1 MQGKNMKKFKIG
13 VISLLTVLV
22 IAIIGVL
29 TVHTS
34 ATDRL
39 NPLVRETVSYAKV
52 PKNTQNYKQ
61 VTIINPKD
69 SKTRAYKIKQVGG
82 YDPNQEYIKI
92 HHKGQYVKSISY
104 ITKNQFYNQ
113 Q

>member
-1 MQGKNMKKFKIG
+1 MKKFKIG
-13 VISLLTVLV
+13 AISLLTVLV

-39 NPLVRETVSYAKV
+39 NPLVSETVSYAKV

-69 SKTRAYKIKQVGG
+69 GKTRAYKIKQVGG
-82 YDPNQEYIKI
+82 YDLNQKYIKI
-92 HHKGQYVKSISY
+92 HHKGQYVKSVLYIKKISF
-104 ITKNQFYNQ
+104 ITNNKNF
-113 Q
+113 

>member
-1 MQGKNMKKFKIG
+1 MKKFKIG

-34 ATDRL
+34 ATDCL
-39 NPLVRETVSYAKV
+39 NPLVSETVSYAKV

-61 VTIINPKD
+61 VTIINPKIF
-69 SKTRAYKIKQVGG
+69 S
-82 YDPNQEYIKI
+82 
-92 HHKGQYVKSISY
+92 
-104 ITKNQFYNQ
+104 
-113 Q
+113 

>member
-1 MQGKNMKKFKIG
+1 MQGENMKKFKIG

-69 SKTRAYKIKQVGG
+69 GKTRAYKIKQVGG
-82 YDPNQEYIKI
+82 YDPTQEYIKI

>member
-1 MQGKNMKKFKIG
+1 MKKFKIG

-34 ATDRL
+34 TTDRL
-39 NPLVRETVSYAKV
+39 NPLVSEAVSYAKV
-52 PKNTQNYKQ
+52 PKSTQNYKQ

-69 SKTRAYKIKQVGG
+69 GKTRAYKKAMVKL
-82 YDPNQEYIKI
+82 PE
-92 HHKGQYVKSISY
+92 GQDIELFDNK
-104 ITKNQFYNQ
+104 
-113 Q
+113 

>member
-1 MQGKNMKKFKIG
+1 MKKFKIG
-13 VISLLTVLV
+13 VISLLPVLV

-39 NPLVRETVSYAKV
+39 NPLVSETVSYEKKK
-52 PKNTQNYKQ
+52 KNTQNYKQ

-69 SKTRAYKIKQVGG
+69 GKTRAYKIKQVGS
-82 YDPNQEYIKI
+82 YDQIRNILR
-92 HHKGQYVKSISY
+92 SI
-104 ITKNQFYNQ
+104 IRANM
-113 Q
+113 

>member
-1 MQGKNMKKFKIG
+1 MKKFKIG

-34 ATDRL
+34 TTDRL
-39 NPLVRETVSYAKV
+39 NPLVSETVSYAKV

-69 SKTRAYKIKQVGG
+69 GNTRAYKIKQVGG
-82 YDPNQEYIKI
+82 YDPTQEYIKI

>member
-1 MQGKNMKKFKIG
+1 MKKFKIG

-39 NPLVRETVSYAKV
+39 NPLVSGTVSYAKV
-52 PKNTQNYKQ
+52 PKNTQNYK
-61 VTIINPKD
+61 
-69 SKTRAYKIKQVGG
+69 
-82 YDPNQEYIKI
+82 
-92 HHKGQYVKSISY
+92 
-104 ITKNQFYNQ
+104 
-113 Q
+113 

>member
-1 MQGKNMKKFKIG
+1 MKKFKIG
-13 VISLLTVLV
+13 VISFLTVLV
-22 IAIIGVL
+22 IALIGVL

-39 NPLVRETVSYAKV
+39 NPLVSETVSYAKV
-52 PKNTQNYKQ
+52 PKSTQNYKQ

-69 SKTRAYKIKQVGG
+69 GKTRAYKIKQVGG

-104 ITKNQFYNQ
+104 ITKKQFYNQ

>member
-1 MQGKNMKKFKIG
+1 MKKFKIG
-13 VISLLTVLV
+13 VISLLPVLV

-39 NPLVRETVSYAKV
+39 NPLVSETVSYAKV

-61 VTIINPKD
+61 VTIINLKD
-69 SKTRAYKIKQVGG
+69 GKTRAYKIKQVGG
-82 YDPNQEYIKI
+82 YDPNQKYIKI

-104 ITKNQFYNQ
+104 IKKISFITNNKNF
-113 Q
+113 

>member
-1 MQGKNMKKFKIG
+1 MKKFKIG

-34 ATDRL
+34 TTDRL
-39 NPLVRETVSYAKV
+39 NPLVSETD
-52 PKNTQNYKQ
+52 TQNYKQ

-69 SKTRAYKIKQVGG
+69 GKTRAYKIKQVGG

>member
-1 MQGKNMKKFKIG
+1 M
-13 VISLLTVLV
+13 
-22 IAIIGVL
+22 

-39 NPLVRETVSYAKV
+39 NPLVSETVSYAKV

-69 SKTRAYKIKQVGG
+69 GKTRAYKIKQVGG
-82 YDPNQEYIKI
+82 YDPNQKYIKV
-92 HHKGQYVKSISY
+92 HHKSKYVKSISY
-104 ITKNQFYNQ
+104 IKKISFITNNKNF
-113 Q
+113 

>member
-1 MQGKNMKKFKIG
+1 MKKFKIG

-39 NPLVRETVSYAKV
+39 NPLVSETVSYAKV

-69 SKTRAYKIKQVGG
+69 GKIRAYKIKQVGG
-82 YDPNQEYIKI
+82 YDPTQEYIKI

>member
-1 MQGKNMKKFKIG
+1 MKKFKIG
-13 VISLLTVLV
+13 AISLLTVLV

-39 NPLVRETVSYAKV
+39 NPLVSETVSYSKV
-52 PKNTQNYKQ
+52 PKKTQNYKQ

-69 SKTRAYKIKQVGG
+69 GKTRAYKIKQVGS
-82 YDPNQEYIKI
+82 YDQIRNILR
-92 HHKGQYVKSISY
+92 SI
-104 ITKNQFYNQ
+104 IRANM
-113 Q
+113 

>member
-1 MQGKNMKKFKIG
+1 MKKSKIG

-39 NPLVRETVSYAKV
+39 NPLVSGTVSYARV
-52 PKNTQNYKQ
+52 PKNTQNYK
-61 VTIINPKD
+61 
-69 SKTRAYKIKQVGG
+69 
-82 YDPNQEYIKI
+82 
-92 HHKGQYVKSISY
+92 
-104 ITKNQFYNQ
+104 
-113 Q
+113 

>member
-1 MQGKNMKKFKIG
+1 MKKFKIG

-39 NPLVRETVSYAKV
+39 NPLVSETVSYAKV

-69 SKTRAYKIKQVGG
+69 GKTRAYKIKQVGG
-82 YDPNQEYIKI
+82 YDPNQEYVKI

-104 ITKNQFYNQ
+104 IKKNQFYNQ

>member
-1 MQGKNMKKFKIG
+1 MKKFKIG
-13 VISLLTVLV
+13 VISLLTV
-22 IAIIGVL
+22 
-29 TVHTS
+29 HTS
-34 ATDRL
+34 TTDRL
-39 NPLVRETVSYAKV
+39 NPLVSETVSYAKV

-69 SKTRAYKIKQVGG
+69 GKTRAYKIKQVGG
-82 YDPNQEYIKI
+82 YDPTQEYIKI

>member
-1 MQGKNMKKFKIG
+1 MKKFKIG

-69 SKTRAYKIKQVGG
+69 GKTRAYKIKQVGG
-82 YDPNQEYIKI
+82 YDPTQEYIKI